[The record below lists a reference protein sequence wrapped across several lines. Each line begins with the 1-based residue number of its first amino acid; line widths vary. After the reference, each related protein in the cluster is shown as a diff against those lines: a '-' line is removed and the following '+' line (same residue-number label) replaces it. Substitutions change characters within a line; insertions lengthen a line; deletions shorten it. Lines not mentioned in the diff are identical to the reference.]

1 MSDIHA
7 LNILPSQAAIDSI
20 ATYRLEF
27 DKDPFNYTQ
36 LLRRLK
42 KTFYELNFMY
52 KYDNANWMREKGR
65 DYLNNPKL
73 FSHAPLT
80 YLCIFLGE
88 MFKTY
93 DLQELQETMNP
104 YILECALIRLQ
115 EFRLN

>member
-1 MSDIHA
+1 MSDVHA

-20 ATYRLEF
+20 ATYRLAF
-27 DKDPFNYTQ
+27 DKDPFNYAQ
-36 LLRRLK
+36 LLGNLQ
-42 KTFYELNFMY
+42 KTFYEHNFMCN
-52 KYDNANWMREKGR
+52 YDNTHWMREKGR

-93 DLQELQETMNP
+93 DLPELQETMTP
-104 YILECALIRLQ
+104 HILECALIRLQ

>member
-20 ATYRLEF
+20 ATYCVEF
-27 DKDPFNYTQ
+27 DKEPLNYTQ
-36 LLRRLK
+36 LLSRLK
-42 KTFYELNFMY
+42 NTFYELRFMC
-52 KYDNANWMREKGR
+52 KYDNANWMREKGH

-88 MFKTY
+88 IFKTY
-93 DLQELQETMNP
+93 DLPELQEKMTP
-104 YILECALIRLQ
+104 YILKCALTRLQ